1 MIADI
6 VASSALISSKI
17 DRLKAKEVELLKES
31 KKTQEA
37 MKAEKARLERNPTL
51 IGQAR
56 NELSTL
62 TRQAMS
68 RHQASKSVPSSDAED
83 QQQIAKVDA
92 IHLRSIEMIQNR
104 IVVKHSAVESA
115 FKLAMLLCPAW

>member
-6 VASSALISSKI
+6 VASSALISSEI
-17 DRLKAKEVELLKES
+17 DRLKGKEVELLKEP

-51 IGQAR
+51 ISQAR

-62 TRQAMS
+62 KRQAMS
-68 RHQASKSVPSSDAED
+68 HHQASKSVPSSDAKD
-83 QQQIAKVDA
+83 QQQIAKVDV
-92 IHLRSIEMIQNR
+92 IHLRSI
-104 IVVKHSAVESA
+104 
-115 FKLAMLLCPAW
+115 